1 MKKPTVA
8 KLKKKLQA
16 IFNQYIRLRDC
27 KGRGWA
33 RCISCNKMLLYPQT
47 QAGHFWSVGAY
58 PAVRFDERNV
68 HVQGACCNTF
78 KHGNLLEY
86 CDRLIDKIGQ
96 QAYDE
101 LKRDRN
107 LTRKYSVFDLQEL
120 IETYQAK
127 VKELENSCI

>member
-1 MKKPTVA
+1 MKKLSTA
-8 KLKKKLQA
+8 KLKKKLQI

-27 KGRGWA
+27 GEKGWA
-33 RCISCNKMLLYPQT
+33 YCISCGKVLQYTQT

-78 KHGNLLEY
+78 RHGNLLEY
-86 CDRLIDKIGQ
+86 REGLIDKIGQ

-107 LTRKYSVFDLQEL
+107 QAKKYTVFDLQEL
-120 IETYQAK
+120 IKIYSQR
-127 VKELENSCI
+127 VKEYGN

>member
-1 MKKPTVA
+1 MKKTSVA
-8 KLKKKLQA
+8 TLKKKLQT
-16 IFNQYIRLRDC
+16 IFNLYIRLRDC
-27 KGRGWA
+27 GEKGWA
-33 RCISCNKMLLYPQT
+33 HCISCDKVLQFDQT

-86 CDRLIDKIGQ
+86 QPRLIDKIGQ

-101 LKRDRN
+101 LKHDRSIAK
-107 LTRKYSVFDLQEL
+107 KYTVFDLQEM
-120 IETYQAK
+120 IEIYTNR
-127 VKELENSCI
+127 VKELQR